1 MLSKNIILITII
13 FLLNSCST
21 APHNQA
27 GSCRGSHTMLD
38 GTCVTQEV
46 ANYVSCVRSHG
57 TELGTE
63 KSKNVSA
70 EIGFLGSSVSGAKE
84 VSDKLNRKYS
94 ASDKVMMEIIKRCD
108 LIAGIETNTRILSNE
123 NNVLSAASDKSSG
136 TAPKNYSV
144 TTAKNFKFEVEN
156 CTTKHNSMTCVITV
170 TNQNKDTNLIV
181 YPSTRAYNMSGREYS
196 VSSVSLVDTNRFK
209 MMLSGIPMTLK
220 LNFDSIT
227 VGDKI
232 PKLEIMAS
240 LSRMKHHRFSA
251 VLKDVAVLP
260 E

>member
-1 MLSKNIILITII
+1 
-13 FLLNSCST
+13 
-21 APHNQA
+21 
-27 GSCRGSHTMLD
+27 MLD

-57 TELGTE
+57 TELGSE
-63 KSKNVSA
+63 KSKSVSA
-70 EIGFLGSSVSGAKE
+70 EIGFLGSFASGAKD

-108 LIAGIETNTRILSNE
+108 LIAGIKENTRIQ
-123 NNVLSAASDKSSG
+123 
-136 TAPKNYSV
+136 
-144 TTAKNFKFEVEN
+144 
-156 CTTKHNSMTCVITV
+156 
-170 TNQNKDTNLIV
+170 TNQNKDRNLIV
-181 YPSTRAYNMSGREYS
+181 YPSTRAYNMSGHEYS
-196 VSSVSLVDTNRFK
+196 TSSLSLVDTNRFK
-209 MMLSGIPMTLK
+209 MMLTGLPMRLK
-220 LNFDSIT
+220 LNFDSIV

-251 VLKDVAVLP
+251 VLKDVAVLS